1 MMRPLQTVLP
11 LTLIELLC
19 VCRGCS
25 VKDVRYPF
33 PGKRTYDVK
42 AVTPSVNAAT
52 DVCHVR
58 LPRWSGTSGLNFLRL
73 DARIISFLPF
83 WGPFQPIFL
92 HMCCIFLRFAGIPV
106 SLATCATMRQVPYA
120 GRLEDILPYLAG
132 DLCIYRNV
140 SWFFGVL
147 SGVFGRPAILQGPVQ
162 TRLLACITYCLH
174 PHRLVPSKV
183 FFKTSLTAAISPI
196 MRLRFSISF
205 A

>member
-11 LTLIELLC
+11 LALIELLC

-58 LPRWSGTSGLNFLRL
+58 LPRWPGASGLNLLRL

-92 HMCCIFLRFAGIPV
+92 HMRCIFLRFAGIPV
-106 SLATCATMRQVPYA
+106 SLATCAAMRPVPYP
-120 GRLEDILPYLAG
+120 GRLEDILPTLQATSAFIGTSLGFSVQYQ
-132 DLCIYRNV
+132 
-140 SWFFGVL
+140 S
-147 SGVFGRPAILQGPVQ
+147 VFGHPAILQGPVQ

-174 PHRLVPSKV
+174 PHRFAPSKV
-183 FFKTSLTAAISPI
+183 FF
-196 MRLRFSISF
+196 
-205 A
+205 